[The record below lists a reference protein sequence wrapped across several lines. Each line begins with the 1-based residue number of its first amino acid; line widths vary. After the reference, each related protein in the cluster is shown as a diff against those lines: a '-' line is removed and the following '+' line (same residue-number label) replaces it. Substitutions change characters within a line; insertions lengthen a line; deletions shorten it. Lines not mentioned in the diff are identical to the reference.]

1 MTASW
6 REVSEGPLGLVPC
19 RFFVQPMKVRQDECL
34 LTSNIWVNSLW
45 HFPFNTINGKFGW
58 ADWKKGA
65 MNPVK
70 NNQWCVTFREKVP
83 FFYGIKYMIGYIS
96 LIFIIKIPLYYMWRL
111 GNPTTVHIRL
121 KADSLPP
128 APPHLII
135 SILDGHQ
142 TLIFLIHGARHD
154 HLLIVG
160 GILWEEG
167 KRWNCEINS
176 EGGWTANKIKC
187 HWRDW
192 EWEVIWYK
200 QMREREHRT
209 SNTEGGNKG
218 D

>member
-121 KADSLPP
+121 KGLPATSP
-128 APPHLII
+128 SSPHHLHTWWAPNTHI
-135 SILDGHQ
+135 SHSWSSSWPSSHSRGNP
-142 TLIFLIHGARHD
+142 
-154 HLLIVG
+154 VG
-160 GILWEEG
+160 GRQEMKLWNKQWG
-167 KRWNCEINS
+167 RMNC
-176 EGGWTANKIKC
+176 K
-187 HWRDW
+187 
-192 EWEVIWYK
+192 
-200 QMREREHRT
+200 
-209 SNTEGGNKG
+209 
-218 D
+218 